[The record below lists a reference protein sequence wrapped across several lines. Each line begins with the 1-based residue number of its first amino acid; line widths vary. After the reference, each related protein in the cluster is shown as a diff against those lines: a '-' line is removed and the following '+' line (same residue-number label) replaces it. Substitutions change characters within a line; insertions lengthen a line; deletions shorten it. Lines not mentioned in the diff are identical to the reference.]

1 MSVDDGAAMK
11 PLEGLRVIDLTQAM
25 AAPYCTMNLADLGAD
40 VIKVEPPGGEEQ
52 RRGSTSRNGHSGS
65 FMAIN
70 RNKRGITLDLKMSE
84 GVEVMHRLIR
94 TADVF
99 VQNYRPGAAGRLGV
113 DYDTLRALNP
123 RLIYCSVSGFG
134 STGPY
139 ASRGGYDLIAQGMSG
154 IISVTGE
161 EEGAP
166 AKAGIPLSDLSAGL
180 FGAYGVLCALEHR
193 EQTGEG
199 QFVDTSLL
207 EAAMALTVWES
218 TEHWTTGRTPKALG
232 SAHRL
237 SAPYQALRASD
248 GWFTVGAANDKLFDG
263 FCRALGRPDLLDD
276 PRFAGRAQRLEH
288 RHALAA
294 EIDKTTAKETR
305 AHWLERLE
313 SAGVP
318 CGPINTYPE
327 ALDDPHTLA
336 RGMVVDLVHPGA
348 GAIKALGVPVHL
360 SETPG
365 AVDRA
370 APLLGQHNDEI
381 LAELG
386 YDAAAR
392 QRLRA
397 AGVI

>member
-1 MSVDDGAAMK
+1 MK
-11 PLEGLRVIDLTQAM
+11 PLDGLRVIDLTQAM

-52 RRGSTSRNGHSGS
+52 RRGATSRHGHSGS

-70 RNKRGITLDLKMSE
+70 RNKRGITLDLKTPE

-123 RLIYCSVSGFG
+123 RLIYCSVSGVG

-139 ASRGGYDLIAQGMSG
+139 AA
-154 IISVTGE
+154 
-161 EEGAP
+161 
-166 AKAGIPLSDLSAGL
+166 
-180 FGAYGVLCALEHR
+180 HR
-193 EQTGEG
+193 
-199 QFVDTSLL
+199 
-207 EAAMALTVWES
+207 A
-218 TEHWTTGRTPKALG
+218 TGRPPRALG

-237 SAPYQALRASD
+237 SAPYHALRASD

-305 AHWLERLE
+305 AHWLERLD

-365 AVDRA
+365 AVDRP
-370 APLLGQHNDEI
+370 APLIGQHNDEC
-381 LAELG
+381 LSAPG

-392 QRLRA
+392 QRLRD
-397 AGVI
+397 AGVV

>member
-1 MSVDDGAAMK
+1 MK
-11 PLEGLRVIDLTQAM
+11 ALEGIRVIDLTQAM

-40 VIKVEPPGGEEQ
+40 VIKVEPPDGEEQ

-65 FMAIN
+65 FMALN
-70 RNKRGITLDLKMSE
+70 RNKRGLTLDLKQRA
-84 GVEVMHRLIR
+84 GVEVMHRLVR

-113 DYDTLRALNP
+113 DYETLRALNP
-123 RLIYCSVSGFG
+123 RLVYCSVSGFG

-139 ASRGGYDLIAQGMSG
+139 AARGGYDLIAQGMSG

-161 EEGAP
+161 EDGPP

-193 EQTGEG
+193 AKTGEG
-199 QFVDTSLL
+199 QLVDTSLL

-218 TEHWTTGRTPKALG
+218 TEHWATGRTPKALG

-248 GWFTVGAANDKLFDG
+248 GWFTVGAANDKLFES
-263 FCRALGRPDLLDD
+263 FCRALERRDLLGD
-276 PRFAGRAQRLEH
+276 PRFVDRAARLEH

-294 EIDKTTAKETR
+294 EIEKTTAKDTR
-305 AHWLERLE
+305 AHWLARLDA
-313 SAGVP
+313 AGVP
-318 CGPINTYPE
+318 AGPINTYVE
-327 ALDDPHTLA
+327 SLSDPHTLA

-348 GAIKALGVPVHL
+348 GSIKALGVPMHL
-360 SETPG
+360 SDTPG
-365 AVDRA
+365 GVDRP

-392 QRLRA
+392 ARLRA
-397 AGVI
+397 ANVI

>member
-1 MSVDDGAAMK
+1 MK

-70 RNKRGITLDLKMSE
+70 RNKRGITLDLKTPE

-161 EEGAP
+161 EDGAP
-166 AKAGIPLSDLSAGL
+166 AKAGIPLSDLSAG
-180 FGAYGVLCALEHR
+180 
-193 EQTGEG
+193 
-199 QFVDTSLL
+199 
-207 EAAMALTVWES
+207 
-218 TEHWTTGRTPKALG
+218 P
-232 SAHRL
+232 
-237 SAPYQALRASD
+237 
-248 GWFTVGAANDKLFDG
+248 VGAANDKLFDG

-305 AHWLERLE
+305 AHWLERLD

-327 ALDDPHTLA
+327 ALDDPHT
-336 RGMVVDLVHPGA
+336 
-348 GAIKALGVPVHL
+348 
-360 SETPG
+360 
-365 AVDRA
+365 
-370 APLLGQHNDEI
+370 
-381 LAELG
+381 
-386 YDAAAR
+386 
-392 QRLRA
+392 
-397 AGVI
+397 